1 MARYVRFFVSYFPV
15 IKKLSALFLACRI
28 IKVSFRLSEKRQLW
42 EYNIRAVLKIS
53 AQWSASRVQRPES
66 SVQRPG
72 SNVQIP
78 ESSIQ
83 SPASRVQRPGSS
95 VQSPVS
101 RVQRPT
107 LASRVQEFRYAFLEC
122 LVFYENF
129 FNKCIWDR
137 LLFIRSGFGH
147 AALIG
152 CLAAYLTQ
160 PVKKDPWLGI
170 GLCIFPILYF
180 IIVFV
185 NICPFF
191 LLA

>member
-83 SPASRVQRPGSS
+83 SPASRVQRPGSRVQCPESS
-95 VQSPVS
+95 VQLLHPES
-101 RVQRPT
+101 RNSGMPSWNALFFMKTSSTSVFGT
-107 LASRVQEFRYAFLEC
+107 DFCSLDLASVMLHWLAVWL
-122 LVFYENF
+122 L
-129 FNKCIWDR
+129 IWPN
-137 LLFIRSGFGH
+137 
-147 AALIG
+147 
-152 CLAAYLTQ
+152 Q
-160 PVKKDPWLGI
+160 
-170 GLCIFPILYF
+170 
-180 IIVFV
+180 
-185 NICPFF
+185 
-191 LLA
+191 

>member
-53 AQWSASRVQRPES
+53 AQWSASSGQRPES
-66 SVQRPG
+66 SVL
-72 SNVQIP
+72 SSASSVQGPMSKVQSP
-78 ESSIQ
+78 ESSVQ
-83 SPASRVQRPGSS
+83 SPASRVQRPG
-95 VQSPVS
+95 S

-122 LVFYENF
+122 LAFYENF
-129 FNKCIWDR
+129 FKKCIWDR

-152 CLAAYLTQ
+152 CLAASLTQ

>member
-95 VQSPVS
+95 VQGPESSVQSP
-101 RVQRPT
+101 
-107 LASRVQEFRYAFLEC
+107 ASNSCIQSPGIPVCLLGMPCFLW
-122 LVFYENF
+122 
-129 FNKCIWDR
+129 K
-137 LLFIRSGFGH
+137 LLQQV
-147 AALIG
+147 
-152 CLAAYLTQ
+152 YLGQT
-160 PVKKDPWLGI
+160 
-170 GLCIFPILYF
+170 
-180 IIVFV
+180 FV
-185 NICPFF
+185 H
-191 LLA
+191 